1 MPQTCNTNFQ
11 LSAEILPEAVF
22 HDALVNS
29 AVSIIQISS
38 RKSPVLHDVKVMI
51 NRNFLSVQFP
61 FVLKRKGSNCFAW
74 KTKSRV

>member
-11 LSAEILPEAVF
+11 LSAEILTESVF

-51 NRNFLSVQFP
+51 NRNFLSV
-61 FVLKRKGSNCFAW
+61 
-74 KTKSRV
+74 

>member
-11 LSAEILPEAVF
+11 LSAEILTEAVF

-61 FVLKRKGSNCFAW
+61 FAFKRKGSNCFAW